1 MNIAF
6 TENTHPGTLPP
17 SDQLGFGSV
26 FTDHMFLM
34 DYSAGK
40 GWHDARIVP
49 YGPISLSPAAS
60 VLHYGTEVFEGL
72 KAYRRPDGGVQLFRP
87 WENVARLNR
96 SCERLGLPQ
105 LDPDDALQ
113 AIKEIVRVD
122 QRWVPNDPGTSL
134 YIRPFL
140 YSTDPTLALH
150 GVHEASFVIIL
161 SPSGS
166 YFSDGLK
173 PVPIMVET
181 EDVRAV
187 RGGTGEAKCGGN
199 YGAANRAGERAEAKG
214 YSQVLWLDGVERKYV
229 EEGGGMNVMFK
240 INGTV
245 VTPALTGSILRGV
258 TRKSA
263 IELLK
268 SWDVPVEER
277 LLSVDEL
284 FEAAKTGALE
294 EAWCIGTAAVI
305 SPIGA
310 LGWGDKCYE
319 INHNRIGEL
328 SQKLYDELTGIQWA
342 RSPIPSA
349 GPVRCAEA
357 MEKIF
362 RIPAKAG
369 IRNIYSLRVS
379 CYSMGYMI
387 INEGA
392 SSMKAIV
399 TVLGRDRVGII
410 ASVCAL
416 LSEYNINIL
425 DISQT
430 ILEQGYFT
438 MVLLVDISACTVSFP
453 EIADKLDA
461 YGTERGLA
469 VRIQREDIFNAM
481 HRI

>member
-173 PVPIMVET
+173 PVPIM
-181 EDVRAV
+181 
-187 RGGTGEAKCGGN
+187 
-199 YGAANRAGERAEAKG
+199 
-214 YSQVLWLDGVERKYV
+214 
-229 EEGGGMNVMFK
+229 FK
-240 INGTV
+240 INGAV

-268 SWDVPVEER
+268 SWDIPVEER

-328 SQKLYDELTGIQWA
+328 SQKLYDELTGIQWGTK
-342 RSPIPSA
+342 PDPF
-349 GPVRCAEA
+349 GWTCPVC
-357 MEKIF
+357 
-362 RIPAKAG
+362 
-369 IRNIYSLRVS
+369 
-379 CYSMGYMI
+379 
-387 INEGA
+387 
-392 SSMKAIV
+392 
-399 TVLGRDRVGII
+399 
-410 ASVCAL
+410 
-416 LSEYNINIL
+416 
-425 DISQT
+425 
-430 ILEQGYFT
+430 
-438 MVLLVDISACTVSFP
+438 
-453 EIADKLDA
+453 
-461 YGTERGLA
+461 
-469 VRIQREDIFNAM
+469 
-481 HRI
+481 

>member
-1 MNIAF
+1 MEIFQRRSVVLRFGGVIGNR
-6 TENTHPGTLPP
+6 
-17 SDQLGFGSV
+17 LGFPV
-26 FTDHMFLM
+26 END
-34 DYSAGK
+34 GK
-40 GWHDARIVP
+40 TLVRIVP
-49 YGPISLSPAAS
+49 SAAEFIVYAVS
-60 VLHYGTEVFEGL
+60 APVGVDSRFGL
-72 KAYRRPDGGVQLFRP
+72 RPVNYIEFKIIRVSVQLYGNHVIR
-87 WENVARLNR
+87 
-96 SCERLGLPQ
+96 
-105 LDPDDALQ
+105 
-113 AIKEIVRVD
+113 IVRVD

-268 SWDVPVEER
+268 SWGVPVEER

-284 FEAAKTGALE
+284 FDAAASGALE

-305 SPIGA
+305 CP
-310 LGWGDKCYE
+310 
-319 INHNRIGEL
+319 IGEL
-328 SQKLYDELTGIQWA
+328 TYEGKAYTINNFQTGPLAQKLYDTLTGIQW
-342 RSPIPSA
+342 
-349 GPVRCAEA
+349 
-357 MEKIF
+357 
-362 RIPAKAG
+362 
-369 IRNIYSLRVS
+369 
-379 CYSMGYMI
+379 
-387 INEGA
+387 
-392 SSMKAIV
+392 
-399 TVLGRDRVGII
+399 
-410 ASVCAL
+410 
-416 LSEYNINIL
+416 
-425 DISQT
+425 
-430 ILEQGYFT
+430 
-438 MVLLVDISACTVSFP
+438 
-453 EIADKLDA
+453 
-461 YGTERGLA
+461 GTQPDPHGWTCK
-469 VRIQREDIFNAM
+469 V
-481 HRI
+481 

>member
-229 EEGGGMNVMFK
+229 DNFERVQAGQPILRLVNPVTSTVQFTLPENALPLLRDSSTRFTVAFDNYRGAAIPARLKEYVETSSDASGFPVSLTLENPDPARYRISPGMSCTITMLSADPVPDAVSLPVSAVYAPAGGGTYVWIVGAGDRVMRRE
-240 INGTV
+240 
-245 VTPALTGSILRGV
+245 VTLG
-258 TRKSA
+258 
-263 IELLK
+263 
-268 SWDVPVEER
+268 
-277 LLSVDEL
+277 EL
-284 FEAAKTGALE
+284 FEETYIQGEIAIRSYDSTGTTIEHYLGDAE
-294 EAWCIGTAAVI
+294 EFY
-305 SPIGA
+305 P
-310 LGWGDKCYE
+310 
-319 INHNRIGEL
+319 
-328 SQKLYDELTGIQWA
+328 DEHPQ
-342 RSPIPSA
+342 
-349 GPVRCAEA
+349 
-357 MEKIF
+357 
-362 RIPAKAG
+362 
-369 IRNIYSLRVS
+369 
-379 CYSMGYMI
+379 
-387 INEGA
+387 
-392 SSMKAIV
+392 
-399 TVLGRDRVGII
+399 
-410 ASVCAL
+410 
-416 LSEYNINIL
+416 
-425 DISQT
+425 
-430 ILEQGYFT
+430 ILEREVGY
-438 MVLLVDISACTVSFP
+438 IFP
-453 EIADKLDA
+453 LMELEPTICIELKN
-461 YGTERGLA
+461 E
-469 VRIQREDIFNAM
+469 EDEG
-481 HRI
+481 

>member
-17 SDQLGFGSV
+17 SDQLGFGSI

-199 YGAANRAGERAEAKG
+199 YG
-214 YSQVLWLDGVERKYV
+214 
-229 EEGGGMNVMFK
+229 
-240 INGTV
+240 TV

-319 INHNRIGEL
+319 INHNQIGEL
-328 SQKLYDELTGIQWA
+328 SQKLYDELTGIQWGTK
-342 RSPIPSA
+342 PDPF
-349 GPVRCAEA
+349 GWTCPVC
-357 MEKIF
+357 
-362 RIPAKAG
+362 
-369 IRNIYSLRVS
+369 
-379 CYSMGYMI
+379 
-387 INEGA
+387 
-392 SSMKAIV
+392 
-399 TVLGRDRVGII
+399 
-410 ASVCAL
+410 
-416 LSEYNINIL
+416 
-425 DISQT
+425 
-430 ILEQGYFT
+430 
-438 MVLLVDISACTVSFP
+438 
-453 EIADKLDA
+453 
-461 YGTERGLA
+461 
-469 VRIQREDIFNAM
+469 
-481 HRI
+481 

>member
-1 MNIAF
+1 M
-6 TENTHPGTLPP
+6 
-17 SDQLGFGSV
+17 
-26 FTDHMFLM
+26 
-34 DYSAGK
+34 
-40 GWHDARIVP
+40 
-49 YGPISLSPAAS
+49 
-60 VLHYGTEVFEGL
+60 
-72 KAYRRPDGGVQLFRP
+72 
-87 WENVARLNR
+87 
-96 SCERLGLPQ
+96 
-105 LDPDDALQ
+105 
-113 AIKEIVRVD
+113 
-122 QRWVPNDPGTSL
+122 PNDPGTSL

-268 SWDVPVEER
+268 SWGVPVEER
-277 LLSVDEL
+277 LLSVDEP
-284 FEAAKTGALE
+284 LE
-294 EAWCIGTAAVI
+294 EAWCVGTAAVI

-328 SQKLYDELTGIQWA
+328 SQKLYDELTGIQWGTK
-342 RSPIPSA
+342 PDPF
-349 GPVRCAEA
+349 GWTCPVC
-357 MEKIF
+357 
-362 RIPAKAG
+362 
-369 IRNIYSLRVS
+369 
-379 CYSMGYMI
+379 
-387 INEGA
+387 
-392 SSMKAIV
+392 
-399 TVLGRDRVGII
+399 
-410 ASVCAL
+410 
-416 LSEYNINIL
+416 
-425 DISQT
+425 
-430 ILEQGYFT
+430 
-438 MVLLVDISACTVSFP
+438 
-453 EIADKLDA
+453 
-461 YGTERGLA
+461 
-469 VRIQREDIFNAM
+469 
-481 HRI
+481 